1 MIDHLGF
8 GVSDYDRGKAF
19 YAKIL
24 APLGARLIA
33 EVTPEQSE
41 DGVWACGFGRDG
53 KPSFWIGSDGQTS
66 PRMHVAFTAESREAV
81 RRFHEAALEAG
92 ATDNGAPGL
101 RPQYGENYF
110 AAFVRDPDGHNIEAV
125 CYGPE

>member
-8 GVSDYDRGKAF
+8 GVSDYDRGRAL
-19 YAKIL
+19 YGRGR
-24 APLGARLIA
+24 APLGFSLMMER
-33 EVTPEQSE
+33 TPDQSE
-41 DGVWACGFGRDG
+41 GGVWAAGCGRDG
-53 KPSFWIGSDGQTS
+53 RPDFWIGSDEKTS